1 MDHLEAGN
9 SAAAL
14 ETAPDF
20 GASTELADAF
30 LAELKLSPFRR
41 GTSELP
47 AQHGAQTSIRA
58 FLAGVEEAGA
68 VEVVAGRAIVI
79 AIAGH
84 RLGDLHQL

>member
-1 MDHLEAGN
+1 MEAGN

-68 VEVVAGRAIVI
+68 VEVIARPAVMVSVARHDQATLISCEG
-79 AIAGH
+79 
-84 RLGDLHQL
+84 

>member
-1 MDHLEAGN
+1 MEAGR
-9 SAAAL
+9 SAAPL

-20 GASTELADAF
+20 GTSTELADAF

-47 AQHGAQTSIRA
+47 AQHGAQSSIHA

-68 VEVVAGRAIVI
+68 VELFARLAVMVSVARHDQATLISCEG
-79 AIAGH
+79 
-84 RLGDLHQL
+84 